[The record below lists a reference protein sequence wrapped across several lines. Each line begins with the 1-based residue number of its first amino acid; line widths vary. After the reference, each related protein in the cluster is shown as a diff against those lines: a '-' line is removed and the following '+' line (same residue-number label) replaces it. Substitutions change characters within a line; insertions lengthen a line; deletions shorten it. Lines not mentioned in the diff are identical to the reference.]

1 MGNKKINNLA
11 ELDREIARMRSHAKA
26 LEGKLDD
33 NFAYLQQHSST
44 LMINTLLSGIFRKE
58 SLAGNLTNLLLQS
71 ERLQKTLTD
80 LAELLIDR
88 IAGAIDFLLNKI
100 SPKNP

>member
-1 MGNKKINNLA
+1 MGNQKINDLA
-11 ELDREIARMRSHAKA
+11 DLDREIARLRGQAKV

-33 NFAYLQQHSST
+33 NFAYLQENSST
-44 LMINTLLSGIFRKE
+44 LMINTLLSGVFRKE
-58 SLAGNLTNLLLQS
+58 SLAGNLANLLLQS

-80 LAELLIDR
+80 LAEILIDK
-88 IAGAIDFLLNKI
+88 IAGGIDFLINKI